1 MFYVEGNKTCL
12 YVENASSLPGVGRV
26 SQSDGRVRS
35 TTGRYEQ
42 TSTPSDLAKL
52 GLVPPTL
59 VGQQKKICTFVFM
72 SKTKIFCISV
82 RITTEI
88 YTNIAAIS

>member
-42 TSTPSDLAKL
+42 TSTPSDFAKL

-59 VGQQKKICTFVFM
+59 VGQQKKYVLLSLCLKLKYFVFL
-72 SKTKIFCISV
+72 S
-82 RITTEI
+82 E
-88 YTNIAAIS
+88 

>member
-12 YVENASSLPGVGRV
+12 YVENASSLPGVRRV

-42 TSTPSDLAKL
+42 TSTPSDFAKL

-59 VGQQKKICTFVFM
+59 VGQQKKYVLLSLCLKLKYFVFL
-72 SKTKIFCISV
+72 S
-82 RITTEI
+82 E
-88 YTNIAAIS
+88 